1 LISQKKPYF
10 CKKLISMRFFIFLLL
25 FCNIFLAKAQMP
37 TRRIAYVIGNAE
49 YSNAPLYNPIN
60 DARDMAKT
68 LQNLGFE
75 VKIFENVKLHLFK
88 NIIQQYSNTIKID
101 AANTVGLFYYS
112 GHGCQVNGKNY
123 LIPTDSYIKRAINPN
138 QWGTNVDLL
147 LAGLREAKNA
157 MNIVILDTCRSED
170 SENEEEMD
178 IEEESAP
185 QIQNGLASM
194 DAPIGTFI
202 AFATAPG
209 SVANDGKGLNGLYT
223 QELIKALQVPDLS
236 IEQVFKKV
244 RTQVNELSQGEQIP
258 WDNSSLEQ
266 EFYFKKS
273 NEQLSVGTVKSTA
286 PQRSLPEQF
295 AYDVCACLSPVTV
308 AMEKIQAT
316 PSNTSGEKLERLEY
330 EASVALEQSAKCIQ
344 QLQDG
349 YAKKPSK
356 AEEQE
361 AKVIL
366 NKICRQSASFFK

>member
-1 LISQKKPYF
+1 
-10 CKKLISMRFFIFLLL
+10 MRLFTFLFLLH
-25 FCNIFLAKAQMP
+25 FSFLAEAQTP

-49 YSNAPLYNPIN
+49 YENAPLYNPIN

-68 LQNLGFE
+68 LQKLGFE
-75 VKIFENVKLHLFK
+75 VKIFENIKLHLFK
-88 NIIQQYSNTIKID
+88 NIIKQYSNDIKID
-101 AANTVGLFYYS
+101 ASNTVGLFYYS

-123 LIPTDSYIKRAINPN
+123 LIPTDSYIKRSLHPN

-147 LAGLREAKNA
+147 LTGLREAKNA
-157 MNIVILDTCRSED
+157 MNIVILDACRSENYGGEGE
-170 SENEEEMD
+170 SEEETD
-178 IEEESAP
+178 IEDESGPAL
-185 QIQNGLASM
+185 QSGLASM

-209 SVANDGKGLNGLYT
+209 NVANDGRGLNGLYT
-223 QELIKALQVPDLS
+223 QELIKTLQIPDLS

-244 RTQVNELSQGEQIP
+244 RTQVNELSEGEQIP

-273 NEQLSVGTVKSTA
+273 EEQLNVGTVKNA
-286 PQRSLPEQF
+286 VPQRSLPEQF
-295 AYDVCACLSPVTV
+295 AYDVCSCLSSVTI

-366 NKICRQSASFFK
+366 AKICPQGASFFK